1 MRRRQ
6 LGQSGLDASV
16 IGLGTWAIGGW
27 MWGGQD
33 ERDALRA
40 IHASLDAGVDLI
52 DTAPIYGFGHSES
65 IVGAAI
71 RDRRD
76 EVVLATK
83 CGLVWDD
90 ERGEY
95 LFSSDARGV
104 SDSSGGRR
112 VHRLLAPD
120 SVRRE
125 IEDSLRRLGT
135 DRIDL
140 YQTHWQEGTT
150 RIEDTM
156 ETLLRLREEGKIRAI
171 GVSNASAAQMARYR
185 EVGELASDQE
195 KFSMIDRR
203 CEEDQL
209 PYVHSKGMAF
219 LAYSPLALGLLTG
232 RIGPDREFGPGDQRR
247 GHPRFTPKNLNA
259 VRDFARELV
268 PVASNHGATLPQLV
282 LAWTLARQG
291 VSHVLVGARDEG
303 QASENARAG
312 DLELSEDILMWIDS
326 VIAGHSD
333 KLA

>member
-1 MRRRQ
+1 MRLRQ
-6 LGQSGLDASV
+6 LGQSGLEASV

-33 ERDALRA
+33 ERDAIRA

-71 RDRRD
+71 EDRRN

-90 ERGEY
+90 ERGEFF
-95 LFSSDARGV
+95 FSSDEHGASGTSGV
-104 SDSSGGRR
+104 RR
-112 VHRLLAPD
+112 IHRLLAPD
-120 SVRRE
+120 SIRRE
-125 IEDSLRRLGT
+125 VEDSLRRLRT

-140 YQTHWQEGTT
+140 YQTHWQEATT

-156 ETLLRLREEGKIRAI
+156 EVLLRLREEGKILAI
-171 GVSNASAAQMARYR
+171 GVCNASAAQMARYR
-185 EVGELASDQE
+185 GVGELASDQE
-195 KFSMIDRR
+195 KFSMLDRR
-203 CEEDQL
+203 CEDDQL
-209 PYVHSKGMAF
+209 PYVHSEDMAF

-232 RIGPDREFGPGDQRR
+232 RIGPNREFGPGDQRH
-247 GHPRFTPKNLNA
+247 GHPRYTSENLA
-259 VRDFARELV
+259 AMREFARELV

-282 LAWTLARQG
+282 LAWTLAREG

-312 DLELSEDILMWIDS
+312 DLELSEDGLVLIDT
-326 VIAGHSD
+326 VIAGHRD
-333 KLA
+333 KLV